1 MSNKSEYVELGL
13 ICAEVCGALKRGMN
27 GKELDD
33 LSQSVREGMEQL
45 TLWAKPVIPDFD
57 NSLTIP

>member
-1 MSNKSEYVELGL
+1 MGFGFTRTQDTMSNKSEYVELGL

-33 LSQSVREGMEQL
+33 LSQPVREGMEQL
-45 TLWAKPVIPDFD
+45 TL
-57 NSLTIP
+57 